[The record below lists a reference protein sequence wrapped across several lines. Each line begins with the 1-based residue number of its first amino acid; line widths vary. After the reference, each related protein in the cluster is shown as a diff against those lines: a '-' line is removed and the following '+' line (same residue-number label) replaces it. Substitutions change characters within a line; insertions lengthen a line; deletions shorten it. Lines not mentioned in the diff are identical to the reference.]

1 MSRRAHA
8 VEAFETPRGAVAAH
22 EIVTHQPGWLT
33 RPIESVVVAAYSRTA
48 GMQLRLQVPWQA
60 FTTYCQRTWPEAG
73 IVCGVVLEN
82 TNFISAYATYAPL
95 PPGAADVPAAARHVV
110 TISTHGGDVLLEVGA
125 PHTRR
130 SATFLYAV

>member
-33 RPIESVVVAAYSRTA
+33 RPIESVVVAVYSRTA
-48 GMQLRLQVPWQA
+48 GMQLRLQVPWQK
-60 FTTYCQRTWPEAG
+60 FTIYCQRTWPEAG
-73 IVCGVVLEN
+73 SVCGVVLDN
-82 TNFISAYATYAPL
+82 TDFIAAYATYAPL
-95 PPGAADVPAAARHVV
+95 PPGTADMLFAARDVV

-125 PHTRR
+125 PHTTKGKR
-130 SATFLYAV
+130 